1 MSYTELLEPILR
13 GGIRSVNFFN
23 GRLLSAEDLKQEQD
37 ANREGR
43 ARLGQAVGHGVAY
56 GLEVVLSAA
65 NTAQTPVV
73 TVGSGLAVNREG
85 RTLKLTAAADLALV
99 QQPSDEGAPAG
110 QTFKD
115 CRTTQGGVYLSGAG
129 VYLLTVAPAEGSEGR
144 APFSGLGETVVTC
157 NTRYRVEGVRFR
169 LVRLLT
175 SDQLGTNLGTLRSRV
190 AYECLGAAPL
200 RDFERNPLAQPLN
213 SYGLLD
219 SKRPAQLADDEVPLA
234 VVYWAT
240 TGVGFVDNWSVRRPV
255 THHSPSERFEPL
267 TGERRGGESLAAFLH
282 FQEHLAAIQSDLSI
296 TDTAS
301 LKADDHL
308 AFLPPVGLLP
318 TTATRG
324 FNWRQFLGPH
334 APARETQVDE
344 GLLRAVFENALPLSP
359 VKLNAFAS
367 ASSFGAS
374 PPAPYAVYR
383 VPGGGDFALFA
394 RSPRGRLR
402 VFVTPPSA
410 PVRAGQVYAED
421 AERTSLR
428 LFAHVEEGSGLY
440 PVGNLEA
447 GSYTVRIN
455 APGVFI
461 SDPQTIAVVGGR
473 TTDVLFTVNTPGS
486 LLLTIQDAEKHES
499 IGGRV
504 KTVTLTRE
512 GGGGSPLQG
521 SPTAEGKWIVNNV
534 PPGTYTV
541 RVTADE
547 YVTGEK
553 RGVEIIVA
561 TNVEATIELQPVPVT
576 TGLVKLEIHDQ
587 LSQARIDN
595 VADDVKAASKQNGA
609 VVTAVK
615 VEGIWTFKDI
625 EAGAHTVTVKGPN
638 YKPKTFDVTVAAKQV
653 LTIPVTLEPVNGK
666 LVVTLTDKNTGAP
679 ITSAEVKALG
689 GSVFTTG
696 TKVGNNVWEIGVPPG
711 AYTIVVTAANYN
723 GTSQGGLL
731 VAPGGSTPVTI
742 QLDPVKGTVRLSL
755 TWPSGFK
762 LGAFEAIVTP
772 ANQASL
778 PAVTFDANDTA
789 TVGNVPAGTVS
800 VRIRPKTSG
809 GPASYPDTNF
819 NLTVAPGQTAQRTV
833 GLPSEGISYSLGED
847 RPQRKPRSH
856 YSWTV
861 NGSFVEAAVSSPYS
875 GMTPAQPARMD
886 VKSWLASWRDWLI
899 LTRPDLGL
907 DPTAPPKE
915 VSRSEGQQTP
925 LRQKQVGRVIFFRP
939 GGSTVGMGLSIVT
952 TWEIVTDEWEK

>member
-56 GLEVVLSAA
+56 GLEVAPSAA

-85 RTLKLTAAADLALV
+85 RALKLTASADIALV

-129 VYLLTVAPAEGSEGR
+129 VYLLTVAPAEGAEGR
-144 APFSGLGETVVTC
+144 APFSGLGNTVVTC

-175 SDQLGTNLGTLRSRV
+175 SNQLGTNPGTLRSRV

-200 RDFERNPLAQPLN
+200 RDFDRNPLAAPLN

-234 VVYWAT
+234 LVYWT
-240 TGVGFVDNWSVRRPV
+240 TGGIGFVDNWSVRRPV
-255 THHSPSERFEPL
+255 TRPAPSERFEPL
-267 TGERRGGESLAAFLH
+267 AGDRRGGEALAAFLH
-282 FQEHLAAIQSDLSI
+282 FQEHLAAIQSNPAI

-308 AFLPPVGLLP
+308 AYLPPAGLLP
-318 TTATRG
+318 LSPSARG
-324 FNWRQFLGPH
+324 FDWEKFLGPH
-334 APARETQVDE
+334 APARETRVDE
-344 GLLRAVFENALPLSP
+344 GLLRAIFENALPLSP
-359 VKLNAFAS
+359 VKLSPFAQ
-367 ASSFGAS
+367 ASGFSTA

-383 VPGGGDFALFA
+383 VPGADFALFA
-394 RSPRGRLR
+394 RSLRGRVR

-410 PVRAGQVYAED
+410 PIKAGQVYAED

-440 PVGNLEA
+440 PVTNLEA
-447 GSYTVRIN
+447 GGYTVRIN
-455 APGVFI
+455 APGVFV
-461 SDPQTIAVVGGR
+461 SDPQNVAVVEGR

-486 LLLTIQDAEKHES
+486 LLLTINDADTHEP
-499 IGGRV
+499 IGKVR
-504 KTVTLTRE
+504 TVTLTPE
-512 GGGGSPLQG
+512 HGGAPLQG

-534 PPGTYTV
+534 PPGTYNV
-541 RVTADE
+541 SVTADE

-561 TNVEATIELQPVPVT
+561 TTVEATIELQPVPVT
-576 TGLVKLEIHDQ
+576 TGLVKLEIRDQ
-587 LSQARIDN
+587 LSQARIDQ
-595 VADDVKAASKQNGA
+595 VADDVKATSKANGA
-609 VVTAVK
+609 VVAAVK
-615 VEGIWTFKDI
+615 VEGVWTFKDI
-625 EAGAHTVTVKGPN
+625 QAGAYSVTVKGPN
-638 YKPKTFDVTVAAKQV
+638 YNPKTFDVTVAARQV
-653 LTIPVTLEPVNGK
+653 LTVPVTLVPVNGK
-666 LVVTLTDKNTGAP
+666 ILLNIFDANTGAA
-679 ITSAEVKALG
+679 IDQIANNVAAIG
-689 GSVFTTG
+689 GGQNIGG
-696 TKVGNNVWEIGVPPG
+696 TKVGNKWEISVPPG
-711 AYTIVVTAANYN
+711 TYNVVAGATKYLMSGAGGIAVGAGGQKVVNLN
-723 GTSQGGLL
+723 LSPEQG
-731 VAPGGSTPVTI
+731 V
-742 QLDPVKGTVRLSL
+742 VRLSL
-755 TWPSGFK
+755 TWPSGFR
-762 LGAFEAIVTP
+762 LGTFEAVVTP

-778 PAVTFDANDTA
+778 PAVTFDANDIA
-789 TVGNVPAGTVS
+789 TIGNVPAGTVS

-819 NLTVAPGQTAQRTV
+819 NLTVPPGQTVQRTV
-833 GLPSEGISYSLGED
+833 GLPSEGMGYSIGED

-856 YSWTV
+856 YSWSV
-861 NGSFVEAAVSSPYS
+861 NGSFVEASLSSPYS
-875 GMTPAQPARMD
+875 GMTPTLPARVD
-886 VKSWLASWRDWLI
+886 VRSWMASWRDWLI

-907 DPTAPPKE
+907 DPTATPKE
-915 VSRSEGQQTP
+915 VSRTEGQQTP
-925 LRQKQVGRVIFFRP
+925 LRQKQVGRLVFFRP
-939 GGSTVGMGLSIVT
+939 GGSTVGMSLSITT
-952 TWEIVTDEWEK
+952 TWEIVTDDWEK